1 MDGNGGMIHCYTHPI
16 PPFPTFSTS
25 DGVGD
30 GDGDGETNVFLLKYG
45 SKFMS
50 IIMHAKVKY

>member
-1 MDGNGGMIHCYTHPI
+1 MIHCYTHPI